1 MERYH
6 FIGIGG
12 IGMSALASILLDQ
25 GHTVSGSDLVL
36 NERALYLRKRGAE
49 IFEGH
54 ENTVIHEE
62 AIAVIH
68 SRIPQDHPEL
78 RHAKRKIHRLDLFT
92 KIAGQTPVFAVVGAH
107 GKTSTSALLAHV
119 LHSYD
124 SNTGF
129 KVGGV
134 WKQSGLNGKTGRT
147 KYVLEG
153 DESDGSFLRIHPE
166 GAIITNVDADHLDFW
181 GSFFSLKKGYS
192 DFLKT
197 VKKSEWIF
205 YAAGEDEG
213 LVQSGTSYGIGKG
226 DIQAINLRIHEDGSI
241 FDIIQPSENLFVK
254 DVYIPLM
261 GEHQVKN
268 ALGVFGMAKALGVKP
283 DFIKESF
290 RSYEGVKRRCEKG
303 RDFYRWKTFLDY
315 GHHPKELETT
325 FEALKKQY
333 NIPLFVVFEPHKYS
347 RTKNLFQAF
356 VEVLKIPQ
364 AVCILQTY
372 AADEKYDYEGSS
384 EKLAKALGIA
394 VTKKGEI
401 KTVLE
406 KMGKD
411 SGDKGVLL
419 FIGAGNID
427 RIFEECL

>member
-1 MERYH
+1 
-6 FIGIGG
+6 
-12 IGMSALASILLDQ
+12 MSALASILLDQ
-25 GHTVSGSDLVL
+25 GHRVSGSDLVL
-36 NERALYLRKRGAE
+36 NERAMYLEKRGAE

-54 ENTVIHEE
+54 ENTLVDEE
-62 AIAVIH
+62 ATVVIH

-78 RHAKRKIHRLDLFT
+78 RQAKKKIHRLDLFT
-92 KIAGQTPVFAVVGAH
+92 KIAGGTPVFAVVGAH

-124 SNTGF
+124 SAVGF
-129 KVGGV
+129 KLGGV
-134 WKQSGLNGKTGRT
+134 WNQSGLNGKTGRT

-166 GAIITNVDADHLDFW
+166 GAILTNVDADHLDFW
-181 GSFFSLKKGYS
+181 GSYISLKKGYS

-197 VKKSEWIF
+197 VKKSELVF
-205 YAAGEDEG
+205 YAVDEDEG
-213 LVQSGTSYGIGKG
+213 LVQKGTSYGIGRG
-226 DIQAINLRIHEDGSI
+226 DIQAIDLRIHEDGSM
-241 FDIIQPSENLFVK
+241 FDIVQPSENLFIK
-254 DVYIPLM
+254 DVYIPLL
-261 GEHQVKN
+261 GQHQVKN
-268 ALGVFGMAKALGVKP
+268 ALGVFGMAKALGVNP

-290 RSYEGVKRRCEKG
+290 RCYKGVKRRCERG
-303 RDFYRWKTFLDY
+303 RDFYRLKTFLDY

-333 NIPLFVVFEPHKYS
+333 NSPLIVVFEPHKYS

-364 AVCILQTY
+364 TVFILETY
-372 AADEKYDYEGSS
+372 AAGEKYDYEGSS
-384 EKLAKALGIA
+384 EKLAMAMGIQ
-394 VTKKGEI
+394 VTKKGLL
-401 KTVLE
+401 KTTLE
-406 KMGKD
+406 KMD
-411 SGDKGVLL
+411 ASNGVLL